1 MTSLDFVVTAL
12 SMFFFLP
19 SSEPLLA
26 AAPLGGSALGSGSG
40 SAVALI
46 SGRGQEKS
54 SARPRGATTAS
65 PRLSTRVATGSACRS
80 SGWLAAP
87 KSSPAFSA
95 LVAFKGS
102 TGPTTGRPVT
112 LSFAGG
118 SSSGPGHAT
127 GSTLLPN
134 SRWRSCST

>member
-1 MTSLDFVVTAL
+1 VTSLDFVVAAL

-26 AAPLGGSALGSGSG
+26 AAPLGGTVSGGGSV

-65 PRLSTRVATGSACRS
+65 P
-80 SGWLAAP
+80 
-87 KSSPAFSA
+87 
-95 LVAFKGS
+95 
-102 TGPTTGRPVT
+102 
-112 LSFAGG
+112 
-118 SSSGPGHAT
+118 
-127 GSTLLPN
+127 
-134 SRWRSCST
+134 